1 MIASLQAAEF
11 ETRELRAA
19 RYDSPTRPDGPTC
32 GGAMFRRLL
41 VVSLVVAIGTGLLAH
56 SQSSPIKIAGVQEPP
71 ELSGEPKKV
80 KKLTDAQR
88 QFAEMIGELT
98 DEAKAK
104 AARPKLNK
112 FIEEHPDYSDAY
124 FMRAMCDFCMLNSR
138 EYGSILKDI
147 DTAISTHSAPTAP
160 IYGNLSDHHS
170 LRGKVRLILGQ
181 HREAMD
187 DLETAMKVDLDSA
200 DRIFNIGGVEPEK
213 TSNLCTWN
221 LTELDTLVAK
231 FPEDYRVLLFRGLYF
246 KFFTTFKEDYYAKA
260 MQEFQ
265 KAALL
270 NPKSPLPH
278 YFIAELYRK
287 ASFWTKAAWS
297 SDESRNEAT
306 RKAIPAY
313 TKAIQL
319 NPKFMKAY
327 EGRASTYYVLKQYP
341 QAIGDHD
348 KVLELDPENASAYA
362 DRGLTKLEAGQYLS
376 ATLDLG
382 NGIRRKRESNF
393 AFDEDTL
400 GISYEH
406 RADAYMKMG
415 DYQHAIADY
424 SKAIERR
431 LANDTFLL
439 SLQQIRGLYPEYN
452 SVSDEQLCR
461 KINALFWPEF
471 EYNVIAKQLL
481 EENGNWEISFLLEE
495 LYEKRGD
502 AYLRANDFRRG
513 VLDFNRIFKGIPN
526 FADVLDRWR
535 LLGCSS
541 DGEEYFLDVKS
552 VELSDSGPARV
563 WLKNVNKNKSYTVQS
578 IDLDCKARR
587 LSLTSTVVYNSED
600 QLVSSSETGSGWQRI
615 IPGTQGEQLYLGMCS
630 GQR

>member
-1 MIASLQAAEF
+1 MTTVRTVLTLIAAVFAA
-11 ETRELRAA
+11 A
-19 RYDSPTRPDGPTC
+19 
-32 GGAMFRRLL
+32 
-41 VVSLVVAIGTGLLAH
+41 LLAH
-56 SQSSPIKIAGVQEPP
+56 SQASPIRIAGVQEPP
-71 ELSGEPKKV
+71 ELSGEPKKI
-80 KKLTDAQR
+80 KRLTGVQR
-88 QFAEMIGELT
+88 QFGEMIPELT

-112 FIEEHPDYSDAY
+112 FVEEHPDYSDAY
-124 FMRAMCDFCMLNSR
+124 FMRATCYFCTLSSR
-138 EYGSILKDI
+138 EYASILKDI
-147 DTAISTHSAPTAP
+147 DRAISTHSAPTAS
-160 IYGNLSDHHS
+160 IYENLTDHYS
-170 LRGKVRLILGQ
+170 LRGKVKLMVGQ
-181 HREAMD
+181 YREAMD
-187 DLETAMKVDLDSA
+187 DLETAMKVDFDSA

-213 TSNLCTWN
+213 TSNPCTWN
-221 LTELDTLVAK
+221 LMELDTLVAK
-231 FPEDYRVLLFRGLYF
+231 FPEDYRALLFRGLYF

-278 YFIAELYRK
+278 YFIAELYEK

-297 SDESRNEAT
+297 SDEGRNEAK
-306 RKAIPAY
+306 RNAIQAY

-319 NPKFMKAY
+319 NPNFMKAY
-327 EGRASTYYVLKQYP
+327 EGRASAYYALKRYP
-341 QAIGDHD
+341 QAISDHD
-348 KVLELDPENASAYA
+348 KVLELDPDNVSAYA
-362 DRGLTKLEAGQYLS
+362 DRGVTKLEAGQYPS
-376 ATLDLG
+376 AAFDLG
-382 NGIRRKRESNF
+382 EAIRRKRESDF

-400 GISYEH
+400 GMSYEH

-415 DYQHAIADY
+415 DYRNAIADY

-439 SLQQIRGLYPEYN
+439 SLKQIRGLYPEYN
-452 SVSDEQLCR
+452 SVSDEALCR
-461 KINALFWPEF
+461 KINALFWPKF
-471 EYNVIAKQLL
+471 EYNVIAKRLL

-535 LLGCSS
+535 PLGRSW

-552 VELSDSGPARV
+552 VEFSDSGPVRL
-563 WLKNVNKNKSYTVQS
+563 WLKNVSKNKSYTVQS
-578 IDLDCKARR
+578 IDLDCRAMRIN
-587 LSLTSTVVYNSED
+587 LTPSVAYNSEG
-600 QLVSSSETGSGWQRI
+600 QVVSSSETSSGWQRI
-615 IPGTQGEQLYLGMCS
+615 VPDTQGEQLYMGMCS
-630 GQR
+630 GER

>member
-1 MIASLQAAEF
+1 MRTALTLIAAVFA
-11 ETRELRAA
+11 T
-19 RYDSPTRPDGPTC
+19 
-32 GGAMFRRLL
+32 
-41 VVSLVVAIGTGLLAH
+41 VLLAY
-56 SQSSPIKIAGVQEPP
+56 SQSSPIKIAGVEEPP
-71 ELSGEPKKV
+71 ELSGEPKKI
-80 KKLTDAQR
+80 KKLTNAQR
-88 QFAEMIGELT
+88 QFGEMIPGLT
-98 DEAKAK
+98 DQAKAK
-104 AARPKLNK
+104 AARPKLSM

-138 EYGSILKDI
+138 EYASILKDI
-147 DTAISTHSAPTAP
+147 DTALSTHTAQT
-160 IYGNLSDHHS
+160 IYNLTDHYS
-170 LRGKVRLILGQ
+170 LRGKVKLMLGQ

-187 DLETAMKVDLDSA
+187 DLEAAMKADLDSA
-200 DRIFNIGGVEPEK
+200 DRVFNVGGVEPER
-213 TSNLCTWN
+213 TSDPCTWN

-231 FPEDYRVLLFRGLYF
+231 FPEDYRALVFRGLYF

-297 SDESRNEAT
+297 SDEGRNEAT

-319 NPKFMKAY
+319 NPKFLKAY
-327 EGRASTYYVLKQYP
+327 EGRASAYYVLKQYQP
-341 QAIGDHD
+341 AIRDHD
-348 KVLELDPENASAYA
+348 KVLELDPDNVSAYA
-362 DRGLTKLEAGQYLS
+362 DRGVTKLEAGQYPS
-376 ATLDLG
+376 AAFDLG
-382 NGIRRKRESNF
+382 EAIRRKRESDF
-393 AFDEDTL
+393 AFDKDTL
-400 GISYEH
+400 GMSYEH
-406 RADAYMKMG
+406 RGDAYMKMG
-415 DYQHAIADY
+415 NYRPAIADY
-424 SKAIERR
+424 SKAIEQR

-439 SLQQIRGLYPEYN
+439 SLKQIRGLYPEYN
-452 SVSDEQLCR
+452 SVSDEALCR

-481 EENGNWEISFLLEE
+481 EENKNWEISFLLRD

-526 FADVLDRWR
+526 SADGVDRWR
-535 LLGCSS
+535 LLGGGPG
-541 DGEEYFLDVKS
+541 GEQYYLDVKS
-552 VELSDSGPARV
+552 VELPDNGPARL
-563 WLKNVNKNKSYTVQS
+563 WLKNVSKNMSYTVQS
-578 IDLDCKARR
+578 IDLDCRAMRIN
-587 LSLTSTVVYNSED
+587 LTPSVAYNSEG
-600 QLVSSSETGSGWQRI
+600 QVVSSSETSSGWQRI
-615 IPGTQGEQLYLGMCS
+615 VPDTQGEQLYMGMCS